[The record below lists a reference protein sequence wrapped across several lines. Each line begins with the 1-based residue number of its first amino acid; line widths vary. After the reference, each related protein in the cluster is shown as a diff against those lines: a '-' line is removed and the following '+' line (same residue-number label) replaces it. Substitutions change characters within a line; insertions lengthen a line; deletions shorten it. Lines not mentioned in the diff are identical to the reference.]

1 MRADV
6 IRCLQHQ
13 GVIMDRRVVVTGMGA
28 ISPLGLSVAEL
39 WQGIVA
45 ARSGVGPITLF
56 DPTGFDTRF
65 AAEVKGFDPTNY
77 MDRKE
82 VRRTDRFV
90 QFAVAATKE
99 ALRDAELEIT
109 PANRDEVGVFIASG
123 IGGIA
128 TLSEQLE
135 VLRSRG
141 PGRISPFLIP
151 AMITNLAAGQVS
163 IVTGARGPSYCVT
176 SACASSAH
184 AIGEA
189 AETIRRGWAKAM
201 IVGGSEASITPIG
214 VAGFNAMRAL
224 STRNEDYAHAS
235 RPFDVER
242 DGFVMGEGAAVLILE
257 DLEFAL
263 ARGARILAEVVGYG
277 ATSDAYHISNLAEDG
292 EGVARA
298 IRLALQRGGLAP
310 GDVDYINAHATSTP
324 AGDPVEAT
332 AIKQVFGGREQSPP
346 ISASKSQF
354 GHLLGAAGAIEA
366 VVTVLAMQNNLL
378 PATIN
383 LQNPDPACDL
393 DFVPNQPRPA
403 RIEVALSNS
412 FGFGGHNVCLA
423 FRKYHG

>member
-1 MRADV
+1 
-6 IRCLQHQ
+6 
-13 GVIMDRRVVVTGMGA
+13 MDRRVVVTGMGA

-82 VRRTDRFV
+82 ARRTDRFV
-90 QFAVAATKE
+90 QFAIAATKE

-109 PANRDEVGVFIASG
+109 PANRDEIGVFIASG

-201 IVGGSEASITPIG
+201 IVGGSEASVTPIG

-224 STRNEDYAHAS
+224 STRNEDYDHAS
-235 RPFDVER
+235 RPFDAER

-324 AGDPVEAT
+324 AGDPVETA

-346 ISASKSQF
+346 VSASKSQF

-383 LQNPDPACDL
+383 LQHPDPACDL
-393 DFVPNQPRPA
+393 DFVPNHPRPA
-403 RIEVALSNS
+403 QIEVALSNS

>member
-1 MRADV
+1 
-6 IRCLQHQ
+6 
-13 GVIMDRRVVVTGMGA
+13 MDRRVVVTGMGA

-82 VRRTDRFV
+82 ARRTDRFV
-90 QFAVAATKE
+90 QFAVAATRE
-99 ALRDAELEIT
+99 ALRNAELEIT
-109 PANRDEVGVFIASG
+109 PANRDEIGVFIASG

-163 IVTGARGPSYCVT
+163 IMTGARGPSYCVT

-189 AETIRRGWAKAM
+189 AETIRRGWAKAI

-224 STRNEDYAHAS
+224 STRNDDYAHAS
-235 RPFDVER
+235 RPFDAER

-257 DLEFAL
+257 DLEFAR

-298 IRLALQRGGLAP
+298 IRLALQRGRIAP
-310 GDVDYINAHATSTP
+310 DEVDYINAHATSTP
-324 AGDPVEAT
+324 AGDPVETA
-332 AIKQVFGGREQSPP
+332 AIKQVFGGREQAPP

-366 VVTVLAMQNNLL
+366 VVTVLAMQHNLL

-383 LQNPDPACDL
+383 LQQPDPACDL

-403 RIEVALSNS
+403 SIEVALSNS

-423 FRKYHG
+423 FRKYRE

>member
-1 MRADV
+1 
-6 IRCLQHQ
+6 
-13 GVIMDRRVVVTGMGA
+13 MDRRVVVTGMGA

-39 WQGIVA
+39 WQGIVT

-56 DPTGFDTRF
+56 DPAGFDTRF

-82 VRRTDRFV
+82 ARRTDRFV

-109 PANRDEVGVFIASG
+109 PANRDEIGVFIASG

-189 AETIRRGWAKAM
+189 AETIRRGWAKAI

-235 RPFDVER
+235 RPFDAER

-257 DLEFAL
+257 ELEFAR

-298 IRLALQRGGLAP
+298 IRLALQRGGIAP
-310 GDVDYINAHATSTP
+310 SEVDYINAHATSTP
-324 AGDPVEAT
+324 AGDPVETA

-346 ISASKSQF
+346 VSASKSQF

-366 VVTVLAMQNNLL
+366 VVTVLAMQHNLL

-383 LQNPDPACDL
+383 LQQPDPACDL

-403 RIEVALSNS
+403 TIEVALSNS

>member
-1 MRADV
+1 ME
-6 IRCLQHQ
+6 
-13 GVIMDRRVVVTGMGA
+13 RRVVVTGMGA

-39 WQGIVA
+39 WQGIVT

-56 DPTGFDTRF
+56 DPAGFDTRF

-82 VRRTDRFV
+82 ARRTDRFV
-90 QFAVAATKE
+90 QFAVAATRE
-99 ALRDAELEIT
+99 ALRDAELDIT
-109 PANRDEVGVFIASG
+109 PANRDEIGVFIASG

-184 AIGEA
+184 ALGEA

-235 RPFDVER
+235 RPFDAER

-257 DLEFAL
+257 DLEFAR
-263 ARGARILAEVVGYG
+263 ARGARILAEIVGYG

-298 IRLALQRGGLAP
+298 IRLALQRGGIAP
-310 GDVDYINAHATSTP
+310 GEVDYINAHATSTP
-324 AGDPVEAT
+324 AGDPVETA

-346 ISASKSQF
+346 VSASKSQF

-366 VVTVLAMQNNLL
+366 VVTVLAMQHNIL

-383 LQNPDPACDL
+383 LQQPDPNCDL
-393 DFVPNQPRPA
+393 DYVPNQPRPA
-403 RIEVALSNS
+403 TIEVALSNS

>member
-1 MRADV
+1 
-6 IRCLQHQ
+6 
-13 GVIMDRRVVVTGMGA
+13 MDRRVVVTGMGA

-39 WQGIVA
+39 WQGIVT

-56 DPTGFDTRF
+56 DPAGFDTRF

-82 VRRTDRFV
+82 ARRTDRFV

-109 PANRDEVGVFIASG
+109 PANRDEIGVFIASG

-163 IVTGARGPSYCVT
+163 IITGARGPSYCVT

-189 AETIRRGWAKAM
+189 AETIRRGWAKAI

-235 RPFDVER
+235 RPFDAER

-257 DLEFAL
+257 ELEFAR

-298 IRLALQRGGLAP
+298 IRLALQRGGIAP
-310 GDVDYINAHATSTP
+310 SEVDYINAHATSTP
-324 AGDPVEAT
+324 AGDPVETA

-346 ISASKSQF
+346 VSASKSQF

-366 VVTVLAMQNNLL
+366 VVTVLAMQHNLL

-383 LQNPDPACDL
+383 LQQPDPACDL

-403 RIEVALSNS
+403 TIEVALSNS

>member
-1 MRADV
+1 
-6 IRCLQHQ
+6 
-13 GVIMDRRVVVTGMGA
+13 MDRRVVVTGMGA

-82 VRRTDRFV
+82 ARRTDRFV

-235 RPFDVER
+235 RPFDAER

-324 AGDPVEAT
+324 AGDPVEAA

-346 ISASKSQF
+346 VSASKSQF

-383 LQNPDPACDL
+383 LQHPDPECDL
-393 DFVPNQPRPA
+393 DFVPNHPRPA
-403 RIEVALSNS
+403 QIDVALSNS

>member
-1 MRADV
+1 
-6 IRCLQHQ
+6 
-13 GVIMDRRVVVTGMGA
+13 MDRRVVVTGMGA

-82 VRRTDRFV
+82 ARRTDRFV
-90 QFAVAATKE
+90 QFAVAATRE

-109 PANRDEVGVFIASG
+109 PANRDEIGVFIASG
-123 IGGIA
+123 IGGIG
-128 TLSEQLE
+128 TLSEQLD

-189 AETIRRGWAKAM
+189 AETIRRGWAKAI

-224 STRNEDYAHAS
+224 SMRNEDYARAS
-235 RPFDVER
+235 RPFDAER
-242 DGFVMGEGAAVLILE
+242 DGFVMGEGAAILILE

-298 IRLALQRGGLAP
+298 MRLALQRGALAP
-310 GDVDYINAHATSTP
+310 EDVDYINAHATSTP
-324 AGDPVEAT
+324 AGDPVETT
-332 AIKQVFGGREQSPP
+332 AIKQVFGGREKSPP
-346 ISASKSQF
+346 VSASKSQF

-366 VVTVLAMQNNLL
+366 VVTILAMQNNLL

-383 LQNPDPACDL
+383 LQQPDPACDL
-393 DFVPNQPRPA
+393 DFVPGQPRSA

>member
-1 MRADV
+1 
-6 IRCLQHQ
+6 
-13 GVIMDRRVVVTGMGA
+13 MDRRVVVTGMGA

-65 AAEVKGFDPTNY
+65 AAEVKGFDPINY

-82 VRRTDRFV
+82 ARRTDRFV
-90 QFAVAATKE
+90 QFAIAATKE

-109 PANRDEVGVFIASG
+109 PANRDEIGVFIASG

-224 STRNEDYAHAS
+224 STRNEDYDHAS
-235 RPFDVER
+235 RPFDAER

-298 IRLALQRGGLAP
+298 IRLALQRGGLTP

-324 AGDPVEAT
+324 SGDPVETA

-346 ISASKSQF
+346 VSASKSQF

-383 LQNPDPACDL
+383 LQHPDPACDL
-393 DFVPNQPRPA
+393 DFVPNHPRPVQ
-403 RIEVALSNS
+403 IEVALSNS

>member
-1 MRADV
+1 
-6 IRCLQHQ
+6 
-13 GVIMDRRVVVTGMGA
+13 MDRRVVVTGMGA

-82 VRRTDRFV
+82 ARRTDRFV

-235 RPFDVER
+235 RPFDAER

-263 ARGARILAEVVGYG
+263 TRGARILAEVVGYG

-324 AGDPVEAT
+324 AGDPVEAA

-346 ISASKSQF
+346 VSASKSQF

-383 LQNPDPACDL
+383 LQHPDPECDL
-393 DFVPNQPRPA
+393 DFVPNHPRPA
-403 RIEVALSNS
+403 QIEVALSNS

>member
-1 MRADV
+1 ME
-6 IRCLQHQ
+6 
-13 GVIMDRRVVVTGMGA
+13 RRVVVTGMGA

-39 WQGIVA
+39 WQGIVT

-82 VRRTDRFV
+82 ARRTDRFV

-109 PANRDEVGVFIASG
+109 PANRDEIGVFIASG

-128 TLSEQLE
+128 TLSEQLD

-184 AIGEA
+184 ALGEA
-189 AETIRRGWAKAM
+189 TETIRRGWAKAM

-235 RPFDVER
+235 RPFDAER

-257 DLEFAL
+257 DLEFAR

-298 IRLALQRGGLAP
+298 IRLALQRGGIAP
-310 GDVDYINAHATSTP
+310 SEVDYINAHATSTP
-324 AGDPVEAT
+324 AGDPVETA

-346 ISASKSQF
+346 VSASKSQF

-366 VVTVLAMQNNLL
+366 VVTVLAMQHNLL

-383 LQNPDPACDL
+383 LQQPDPDCDL
-393 DFVPNQPRPA
+393 DYVPNQPRPA
-403 RIEVALSNS
+403 TIEVALSNS

>member
-1 MRADV
+1 ME
-6 IRCLQHQ
+6 
-13 GVIMDRRVVVTGMGA
+13 RRVVVTGMGA

-39 WQGIVA
+39 WQGIVT

-56 DPTGFDTRF
+56 DPAGFDTRF

-82 VRRTDRFV
+82 ARRTDRFV

-109 PANRDEVGVFIASG
+109 PANRDEIGVFIASG

-128 TLSEQLE
+128 TLSEQLD

-184 AIGEA
+184 ALGEA

-235 RPFDVER
+235 RPFDAER

-257 DLEFAL
+257 DLEFAR

-298 IRLALQRGGLAP
+298 IRLALQRGGIAP
-310 GDVDYINAHATSTP
+310 SEVDYINAHATSTP
-324 AGDPVEAT
+324 AGDPVETA

-346 ISASKSQF
+346 VSASKSQF

-366 VVTVLAMQNNLL
+366 VVTVLAMQHNLL

-383 LQNPDPACDL
+383 LQQPDPDCDL
-393 DFVPNQPRPA
+393 DYVPNQPRPA
-403 RIEVALSNS
+403 TIEVALSNS

>member
-1 MRADV
+1 
-6 IRCLQHQ
+6 
-13 GVIMDRRVVVTGMGA
+13 MDRRVVVTGMGA

-39 WQGIVA
+39 WQGIVT

-56 DPTGFDTRF
+56 DPTGFDTTF

-82 VRRTDRFV
+82 ARRTDRFV

-99 ALRDAELEIT
+99 ALRDAELDIT
-109 PANRDEVGVFIASG
+109 PANRDEIGVFIASG

-224 STRNEDYAHAS
+224 STRNEDYVHAS
-235 RPFDVER
+235 RPFDAER

-263 ARGARILAEVVGYG
+263 ARGARILAEIVGYG

-298 IRLALQRGGLAP
+298 IRLALKRGGIAP
-310 GDVDYINAHATSTP
+310 SEVDYINAHATSTP
-324 AGDPVEAT
+324 AGDPVETA

-346 ISASKSQF
+346 VSASKSQF

-366 VVTVLAMQNNLL
+366 VVTVLAMQHNLL

-393 DFVPNQPRPA
+393 DVVPNQPRPA
-403 RIEVALSNS
+403 QIEVALSNS

>member
-1 MRADV
+1 
-6 IRCLQHQ
+6 
-13 GVIMDRRVVVTGMGA
+13 MDRRVVVTGMGA

-39 WQGIVA
+39 WQGIVT

-82 VRRTDRFV
+82 ARRTDRFV

-109 PANRDEVGVFIASG
+109 PANRDEIGVFIASG

-128 TLSEQLE
+128 TLSEQLD

-184 AIGEA
+184 ALGEA

-235 RPFDVER
+235 RPFDAER

-257 DLEFAL
+257 DLDFAR
-263 ARGARILAEVVGYG
+263 ARGARILAEVAGYG

-298 IRLALQRGGLAP
+298 IRLALQRGGIAP
-310 GDVDYINAHATSTP
+310 SEVDYINAHATSTP
-324 AGDPVEAT
+324 AGDPVETA

-346 ISASKSQF
+346 VSASKSQF

-366 VVTVLAMQNNLL
+366 VVTVLAMQHNLL

-383 LQNPDPACDL
+383 LQQPDPECDL
-393 DFVPNQPRPA
+393 DYVPNQPRPA
-403 RIEVALSNS
+403 TISVALSNS

>member
-1 MRADV
+1 
-6 IRCLQHQ
+6 
-13 GVIMDRRVVVTGMGA
+13 MDRRVVVTGMGA

-82 VRRTDRFV
+82 ARRTDRFV

-235 RPFDVER
+235 RPFDAER

-324 AGDPVEAT
+324 AGDPVETA

-346 ISASKSQF
+346 VSASKSQF

-383 LQNPDPACDL
+383 LQHPDPECDL
-393 DFVPNQPRPA
+393 DFVPNHPRPA
-403 RIEVALSNS
+403 QIEVALSNS

>member
-1 MRADV
+1 
-6 IRCLQHQ
+6 
-13 GVIMDRRVVVTGMGA
+13 MDRRVVVTGMGA

-39 WQGIVA
+39 WQGIVT

-56 DPTGFDTRF
+56 DPTGFDTTF

-82 VRRTDRFV
+82 ARRTDRFV

-99 ALRDAELEIT
+99 ALRDAELDIT
-109 PANRDEVGVFIASG
+109 PANRDEIGVFIASG

-224 STRNEDYAHAS
+224 STRNEDYTHAS
-235 RPFDVER
+235 RPFDAER

-263 ARGARILAEVVGYG
+263 ARGARILAEIVGYG

-298 IRLALQRGGLAP
+298 IRLALKRGGIAP
-310 GDVDYINAHATSTP
+310 SEVDYINAHATSTP
-324 AGDPVEAT
+324 AGDPVETA

-346 ISASKSQF
+346 VSASKSQF

-366 VVTVLAMQNNLL
+366 VVTVLAMQHNLL

-403 RIEVALSNS
+403 QIEVALSNS

-423 FRKYHG
+423 FRKYHE

>member
-1 MRADV
+1 
-6 IRCLQHQ
+6 
-13 GVIMDRRVVVTGMGA
+13 MDRRVVVTGMGA

-82 VRRTDRFV
+82 ARRTDRFV

-109 PANRDEVGVFIASG
+109 PANRDEIGVFIASG

-224 STRNEDYAHAS
+224 STRNEDYDHAS
-235 RPFDVER
+235 RPFDAER

-324 AGDPVEAT
+324 AGDPVETA

-346 ISASKSQF
+346 VSASKSQF

-383 LQNPDPACDL
+383 LQHPDPECDL
-393 DFVPNQPRPA
+393 DFVPNHPRPA
-403 RIEVALSNS
+403 QIEVALSNS

>member
-1 MRADV
+1 ME
-6 IRCLQHQ
+6 
-13 GVIMDRRVVVTGMGA
+13 RRVVVTGMGA

-39 WQGIVA
+39 WQGIVT

-56 DPTGFDTRF
+56 DPAGFDTRF

-82 VRRTDRFV
+82 ARRTDRFV
-90 QFAVAATKE
+90 QFAVAATRE
-99 ALRDAELEIT
+99 ALRDAELDIT
-109 PANRDEVGVFIASG
+109 PANRDEIGVFIASG

-184 AIGEA
+184 ALGEA

-224 STRNEDYAHAS
+224 STRNDDYTHAS
-235 RPFDVER
+235 RPFDAER

-257 DLEFAL
+257 DLEFAR

-298 IRLALQRGGLAP
+298 IRLALQRGGIAP
-310 GDVDYINAHATSTP
+310 SEVDYINAHATSTP
-324 AGDPVEAT
+324 AGDPVETA

-346 ISASKSQF
+346 VSASKSQF

-366 VVTVLAMQNNLL
+366 VVTVLAMQHNIL

-383 LQNPDPACDL
+383 LQQPDPNCDL
-393 DFVPNQPRPA
+393 DYVPNQPRPA
-403 RIEVALSNS
+403 TIEVALSNS